1 MHPGAG
7 LTGMRERVELLGGEL
22 RLLVEDDVLRVVVH
36 LPWRW
41 QS

>member
-1 MHPGAG
+1 
-7 LTGMRERVELLGGEL
+7 MRERVELLGGEL